1 MHQQSSR
8 QLQERLTS
16 LSVSEVLDAAEY
28 FFAFRSGI
36 YTAFI
41 EKRSATHIAMRGQGN
56 EEIVVGTR
64 VTDEGTM
71 VSASTYFFDQ
81 QVARFLSS
89 LPVPLPRAAAEGQGQ
104 LAAGEDPAAATA
116 ADGSGSVPGAQ
127 S

>member
-16 LSVSEVLDAAEY
+16 LSVAEVLDAAEY

-41 EKRSATHIAMRGQGN
+41 EKRSATHLAMRGQGN

-64 VTDEGTM
+64 VTGEGTM

-89 LPVPLPRAAAEGQGQ
+89 LPVPLPRAAAQDKEP
-104 LAAGEDPAAATA
+104 LVAREDPAAAA
-116 ADGSGSVPGAQ
+116 AGDSSSGPGAQ